1 MTTVAMNNL
10 WNYIEG
16 LSLSARNRKWLAERL
31 TNYDTKKADNVITP
45 ELQAKIDQARKDL
58 REGRC
63 VTLHTHEDIDAYFN
77 SL

>member
-1 MTTVAMNNL
+1 MNNL
-10 WNYIEG
+10 WNYLEG

-31 TNYDTKKADNVITP
+31 TSHDTKKADNIITP
-45 ELQAKIDQARKDL
+45 ELQAKIDQARKEY

-63 VTLHTHEDIDAYFN
+63 ITLRTHEDIDAYFN